1 MCVCGAAEGPGVR
14 RRGFACPAQAWI
26 FSAPG
31 DGGVLASFAA
41 ESAALDNTKKDPK
54 HNLTKRGRPARG
66 FLS

>member
-1 MCVCGAAEGPGVR
+1 MR
-14 RRGFACPAQAWI
+14 RRGFACPAQARI
-26 FSAPG
+26 SAPG